1 MAGNKSLILS
11 FFKHIGRLKNM
22 AYGNVSAALSAFQV
36 IRAGNA
42 EQCNGISGLER
53 QNTAV
58 VFQEHRTLSRSP
70 AGNFPVSGRL
80 CKAGAVLSH

>member
-22 AYGNVSAALSAFQV
+22 AYGNIAAALSAFQV
-36 IRAGNA
+36 ICAGNA
-42 EQCNGISGLER
+42 EQRNGISGFER

-58 VFQEHRTLSRSP
+58 VFQEHRTLSRNP
-70 AGNFPVSGRL
+70 AGDFPMSWRL